1 MAIPEDDWDADGE
14 GDANGDAD
22 GDLADLL
29 YDGEQQVDERRVAD
43 ARVVLTSHRLLVV
56 RERGSPRLRAV
67 DRPNLGEVRTRTESE
82 RGHLLS
88 ALQWVLLG
96 GFLLA
101 AWRFVPFGGLVRPV
115 EAPPGTGFG
124 DLFET
129 VNALVALL
137 AYLDEAFL
145 AAGALALAWAV
156 VRVALYLH
164 GRERALELTVSG
176 EEPIRFPGGATD
188 EGAEHLRSLVRQATP
203 ASSSDPGQSP
213 SSR

>member
-1 MAIPEDDWDADGE
+1 MALPADHGE
-14 GDANGDAD
+14 GDGNGD
-22 GDLADLL
+22 GDAELADLL
-29 YDGEQQVDERRVAD
+29 YEGEQQVDERRVAD
-43 ARVVLTSHRLLVV
+43 ARVVLTSHRLLVF
-56 RERGSPRLRAV
+56 REQGSPRLRAV

-88 ALQWVLLG
+88 AVQWVLLG

-124 DLFET
+124 GLFET
-129 VNALVALL
+129 VNELVSLL

-156 VRVALYLH
+156 VRVGLYLW
-164 GRERALELTVSG
+164 GRERALELTVAG

-188 EGAEHLRSLVRQATP
+188 EGTDHLRSLVREATP
-203 ASSSDPGQSP
+203 SSGSEATQSSS
-213 SSR
+213 SR

>member
-1 MAIPEDDWDADGE
+1 MAIPEDD
-14 GDANGDAD
+14 GDAD
-22 GDLADLL
+22 GGRDENGDADLADLL
-29 YDGEQQVDERRVAD
+29 YEGEQQVDERRVAD

-56 RERGSPRLRAV
+56 REQGSPRLRAV

-88 ALQWVLLG
+88 AVQWVLLG

-115 EAPPGTGFG
+115 EAPAGTGFG
-124 DLFET
+124 GLFET

-156 VRVALYLH
+156 VRVVLYLR
-164 GRERALELTVSG
+164 GRERFLELTVAGG
-176 EEPIRFPGGATD
+176 EPVRFPGGATD
-188 EGAEHLRSLVRQATP
+188 EEIDHLRSLVRQATP
-203 ASSSDPGQSP
+203 ASGSDPDQSA
-213 SSR
+213 SWR